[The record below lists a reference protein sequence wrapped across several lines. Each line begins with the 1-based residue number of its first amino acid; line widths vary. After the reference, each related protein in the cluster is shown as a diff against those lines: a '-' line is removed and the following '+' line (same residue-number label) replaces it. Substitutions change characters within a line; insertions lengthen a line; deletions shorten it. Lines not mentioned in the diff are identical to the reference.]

1 MRGLEQNRVREADDF
16 GVRSGQDGER
26 IGRPHEGAAQPD
38 ERAIMKALLVAIEVG
53 AILGV
58 VAAILAAHFVT
69 VW

>member
-1 MRGLEQNRVREADDF
+1 
-16 GVRSGQDGER
+16 
-26 IGRPHEGAAQPD
+26 
-38 ERAIMKALLVAIEVG
+38 MKALLVAIEVG